1 MFLDKLPAAG
11 VYSLVNPGTQGCRQ
25 IATELK

>member
-11 VYSLVNPGTQGCRQ
+11 VYSLVNPGTERCRQ
-25 IATELK
+25 LAVELK

>member
-11 VYSLVNPGTQGCRQ
+11 VYSFLNPGTECCRQ
-25 IATELK
+25 IAVELK